1 MLWLFFGGHMREM
14 IHNWE
19 PSARSVLAEFRAA
32 TGLYVHEPWFTT
44 LVRELGQNSMD
55 FRRWWQQHEIEKHH
69 VTTREVEHPFVGRM
83 VLEESVLVVD
93 DRSGRRII
101 LETPQPGTGTEKKL
115 TALSWQS
122 HPVQDPSRHVLE
134 SRVEGSME
142 QPLLNSIAPDDQIA
156 QR

>member
-1 MLWLFFGGHMREM
+1 MREM

-44 LVRELGQNSMD
+44 LVRELGQNSTD

-93 DRSGRRII
+93 DRSGRMDHSRDSA
-101 LETPQPGTGTEKKL
+101 TRHRHREKADGAFL
-115 TALSWQS
+115 AV
-122 HPVQDPSRHVLE
+122 PPSARSVATRASKAGL
-134 SRVEGSME
+134 RGAME